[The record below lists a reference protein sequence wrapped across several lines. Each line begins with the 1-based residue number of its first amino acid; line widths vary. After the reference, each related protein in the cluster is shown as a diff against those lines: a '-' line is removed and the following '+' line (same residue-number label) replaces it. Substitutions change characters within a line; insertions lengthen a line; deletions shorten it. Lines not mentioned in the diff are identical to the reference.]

1 VAFWVTSN
9 IDVTQNVYC
18 NLQGGW
24 PALCL
29 GLEVG
34 AALQSLK
41 FGVPHPLRFVKL

>member
-1 VAFWVTSN
+1 VAFWVTSS
-9 IDVTQNVYC
+9 IDVTQNI
-18 NLQGGW
+18 LRGGW

-41 FGVPHPLRFVKL
+41 FGVPHPLRFAKL